1 MLIGIVF
8 VSHAVGLAAPAY
20 VGGTIA
26 GGATGGLIVVII
38 IAIIV
43 VLAVRARRSNK
54 HAFSG

>member
-20 VGGTIA
+20 VGGIA